1 MKVDTRIFNVI
12 ALTASIVVFVYLAS
26 VEDQTTRNLIMKSW
40 EENPFV
46 SRDFSETEMEQP
58 CTPLSNV
65 VFIKTHKT
73 GSTTIQSIL
82 YRYGL
87 SRNLSLVFRRQNER
101 NGHIPYGHITE
112 SSPRELF
119 LPVLGKV
126 DCSFKGYNISAIHVV
141 HNRPVMETYMNP
153 GSKYITILRNPASQ
167 LMSAFLF
174 FHLDRKVKGNSSTE
188 VKLINFMDGTTWK
201 KSPYGRNGQSH
212 YLGLDQSD
220 FDDHFKI
227 NKMIQT
233 LSKELDLVL
242 ISDYFEESLVL
253 LKQELCWSFE
263 DVVFTVQNNRS
274 RPKPQLSPT
283 LLTKMRSFNNA
294 DFLLYEHFN
303 RTLWERI
310 EKQGPKF
317 WRDLREFKRVQNE
330 TMHKCFN
337 SSTMPPKFNHS
348 GDMNTFCEQYAGSFR
363 LFKHLFNKQRR
374 EC

>member
-1 MKVDTRIFNVI
+1 MKVDTKLFDVI
-12 ALTASIVVFVYLAS
+12 TLSACILIIVYLAS
-26 VEDQTTRNLIMKSW
+26 VEDQTVRHLIMKSW
-40 EENPFV
+40 EGNSSV

-87 SRNLSLVFRRQNER
+87 SRNLSFVFRRQNKR

-119 LPVLGKV
+119 LPVLGEV
-126 DCSFKGYNISAIHVV
+126 DCSYKGYNISAIHVV

-174 FHLDRKVKGNSSTE
+174 FHLDRKVKGNSTE
-188 VKLINFMDGTTWK
+188 LKLINFMNGTTWK

-212 YLGLDQSD
+212 YLGLNQSD
-220 FDDHFKI
+220 FDNHTKI
-227 NKMIQT
+227 KEMIQT
-233 LSKELDLVL
+233 LSKELHLVL

-253 LKQELCWSFE
+253 LKHELCWSFG
-263 DVVFTVQNNRS
+263 DVLFTVQNNRS
-274 RPKPQLSPT
+274 RPKPPLSPA
-283 LLTKMRSFNNA
+283 LLQKMRSFNYA

-303 RTLWERI
+303 RTFWETI
-310 EKQGPKF
+310 KKKGPKF

-337 SSTMPPKFNHS
+337 SSTMQPTFNLS
-348 GDMNTFCEQYAGSFR
+348 GDMNSFCEQYAGSVR
-363 LFKHLFNKQRR
+363 LFKYLFDKQTRK
-374 EC
+374 C